1 MLKIKLQ
8 YIGHLMQRA
17 NSFENTLMLGKI
29 ETERT
34 REKQKRWLD
43 KHHQLDGCEFEQT
56 LGGSKLWRR
65 AEPAVLQFMESKG
78 YGQHLVPEEQQ

>member
-29 ETERT
+29 ESERT
-34 REKQKRWLD
+34 REQQKRWLD
-43 KHHQLDGCEFEQT
+43 SITNSMDVNL
-56 LGGSKLWRR
+56 SKLWEAANSEGERSL
-65 AEPAVLQFMESKG
+65 PCYSLWN
-78 YGQHLVPEEQQ
+78 